1 MNKKMIIA
9 FAAVALLC
17 AGGAGGAVWYF
28 AAPKADAEH
37 AEEEVKDGKHAK
49 GDKAKKKKKDEK
61 SDEEAEPLKYLT
73 VDKVIVM
80 LRRGEGEN
88 VSHYLSADLVV
99 ATPVKQ
105 EKEAKEHLPLLRSV
119 AVRQLSDLSVDK
131 ARGMTIDQFA
141 EELNKA
147 YEETYEKEGREQPFK
162 EVMIGK
168 LIIE

>member
-37 AEEEVKDGKHAK
+37 VEEDGKQAK
-49 GDKAKKKKKDEK
+49 GDAKARKKKKEEK
-61 SDEEAEPLKYLT
+61 SDEEVEPLKYLT

-105 EKEAKEHLPLLRSV
+105 EKEAKEHLPMLRSV
-119 AVRQLSDLSVDK
+119 AVRQLSGLSVDK

-147 YEETYEKEGREQPFK
+147 YEETYEKDGRDQPFK